1 MEIAETIN
9 WILSICG
16 GVSIIGGALIML
28 NKAYKQ
34 CRKPS
39 DDNSHK
45 IAEHDKRLEDL
56 EEKVIKDYDSINE
69 IREAVSLLCQGMI
82 DLIDNRLTNN
92 NMDGLKKTKGDMI
105 KYLASKK

>member
-1 MEIAETIN
+1 MDVQSTITS
-9 WILSICG
+9 LLAFCG
-16 GVSIIGGALIML
+16 AISVVGGAIAMIY
-28 NKAYKQ
+28 KAYKQ
-34 CRKPS
+34 YRKPS

-45 IAEHDKRLEDL
+45 LAEHDKRLEDL